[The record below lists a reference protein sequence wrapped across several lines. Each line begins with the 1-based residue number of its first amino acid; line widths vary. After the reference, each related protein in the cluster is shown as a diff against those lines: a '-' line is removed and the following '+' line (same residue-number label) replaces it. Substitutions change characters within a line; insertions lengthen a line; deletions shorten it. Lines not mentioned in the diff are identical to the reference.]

1 MACSAPILRYGSS
14 LAREFLNSNY
24 GGWSMKFRDLF
35 VAKYLH
41 SDPEVRLKFVM
52 NSKDA
57 KLLRQMSEK
66 DDDERVRRAAAE
78 RADSLLSGQ
87 RQPA

>member
-1 MACSAPILRYGSS
+1 
-14 LAREFLNSNY
+14 
-24 GGWSMKFRDLF
+24 MKFRDLF

-52 NSKDA
+52 SSNDA

-66 DDDERVRRAAAE
+66 DSDEKVRRAAAE
-78 RADSLLSGQ
+78 RADTLMTGQ

>member
-1 MACSAPILRYGSS
+1 M
-14 LAREFLNSNY
+14 
-24 GGWSMKFRDLF
+24 GGIMKFRDLF

-52 NSKDA
+52 NSNDA

-66 DDDERVRRAAAE
+66 DEDEKVRRAAAE
-78 RADSLLSGQ
+78 RADTLMAGQ

>member
-1 MACSAPILRYGSS
+1 
-14 LAREFLNSNY
+14 
-24 GGWSMKFRDLF
+24 MKFRDLF
-35 VAKYLH
+35 VAKYLN
-41 SDPEVRLKFVM
+41 SDPEVRMRFVM

-66 DDDERVRRAAAE
+66 DNDERVRRAAAE
-78 RADSLLSGQ
+78 RADALKSGQ

>member
-1 MACSAPILRYGSS
+1 
-14 LAREFLNSNY
+14 
-24 GGWSMKFRDLF
+24 MKFRDLF

-52 NSKDA
+52 NSNDA

-66 DDDERVRRAAAE
+66 DSDERVRRAAAE
-78 RADSLLSGQ
+78 RADVLVTGQ
-87 RQPA
+87 SQPA

>member
-1 MACSAPILRYGSS
+1 MELLDSI
-14 LAREFLNSNY
+14 Y
-24 GGWSMKFRDLF
+24 GGTIMKFRDLF

-52 NSKDA
+52 NSSDA

-66 DDDERVRRAAAE
+66 DDDEKVRRAAAE
-78 RADSLLSGQ
+78 RADSLMAGQ